1 MVQPEGQIQFNK
13 KTCNSK
19 RLKCQNLYGKIG
31 NIKNAQGHSQDLY
44 FKLFKSHKMYT
55 PER

>member
-19 RLKCQNLYGKIG
+19 RLKCQNLYGKIE
-31 NIKNAQGHSQDLY
+31 NIKNAQGQS
-44 FKLFKSHKMYT
+44 
-55 PER
+55 